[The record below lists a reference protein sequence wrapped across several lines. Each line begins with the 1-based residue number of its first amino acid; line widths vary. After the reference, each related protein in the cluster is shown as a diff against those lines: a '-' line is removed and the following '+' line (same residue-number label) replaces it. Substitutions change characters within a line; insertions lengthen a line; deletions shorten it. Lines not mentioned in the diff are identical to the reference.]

1 MKQSKKTLQSLQ
13 MTKKTED
20 IFQKTK
26 SGTRQGLIKGWKGLL
41 WLLKIIIPISFVT
54 SLLVHFG
61 VIYKLDFLL
70 TPVMTW
76 MSLPPS
82 AALVLIVG
90 LFTGPYG
97 AVAALWAMPFSMEHM
112 TLIAIFILIAHNL
125 IQESIVQG
133 NSGINV
139 FFAAFF
145 RLFMALAVTLVCAK
159 IMGVN
164 SDTGVTTGMGN
175 FSRETQPFLT
185 MVIFWGWGTFKL
197 IIQIFCIIM
206 PLMVGLELAK
216 IFNLITYIT
225 KIISPFLSVMGLDRS
240 TGMLWLTAT
249 IFGLAYGSAVIVEE
263 TQSNEYK
270 KEDLT
275 KLHLSI
281 GVNHS
286 VIEDPVLFIPLGLP
300 LLWLWVPR
308 LIAAI
313 IAAWMYHVFLSAR
326 RFYAK
331 RADHKKLCNH

>member
-1 MKQSKKTLQSLQ
+1 

-20 IFQKTK
+20 IFQKIK

-61 VIYKLDFLL
+61 IIYKLDFLL

-82 AALVLIVG
+82 AALVLIIG

-125 IQESIVQG
+125 IQESMVQG

-145 RLFMALAVTLVCAK
+145 RLFMALAVTFVCAK
-159 IMGVN
+159 IMGVT
-164 SDTGVTTGMGN
+164 SDTGVAAGIGN

-185 MVIFWGWGTFKL
+185 MVKFWGWGTFKL

-216 IFNLITYIT
+216 TFNLITYIT
-225 KIISPFLSVMGLDRS
+225 KTISPFLSVMGLDGS

-308 LIAAI
+308 LFAAI
-313 IAAWMYHVFLSAR
+313 IAAWMYNVFLSAR

-331 RADHKKLCNH
+331 RADHKKLCNY